1 MSQHHVTTTGAPGNL
16 PEEATSFVGRRD
28 ELDALRVLLGGRS
41 TADACRQGASRL
53 VTLVGVGGVGKTRL
67 ALRAASRSHP
77 AHPDGVWLVELSPL
91 RDPATVGLALVEALG
106 LADRTTRPVAE
117 VLAEWLADKRALLV
131 LDSCE
136 HVRSG
141 CAELATILLAAAPGV
156 RLLATSRQPLG
167 IPAEQCVE
175 VTPLPLS
182 GRPARPHPG
191 ARPAADD
198 GQDHRVRSDRPGAA
212 PVPETHPTPS
222 DAAPSDAAPSDATPS
237 DLAPSD
243 ATALF
248 TARATHVDPGF
259 TLDDASHPTVA
270 AICSRLDGIPLAIEL
285 AAARLSEMSVA
296 ELHTALGD
304 RVPSPLDLLA
314 AREGRPNPHRHQT
327 LRTAIGWSH
336 ELCAPLERL
345 LWARLSVFAGSFTA
359 EGAARVCAGGPLA
372 PERFAELLDGLVDKS
387 VVVRHRTDPA
397 RLRML
402 DTVRE
407 FGLDWLRELGE
418 EHALRL
424 RHRDFYRGFAREAC
438 ATWNTGEQIR
448 WSERTIAEH
457 TNLQAAMDHALAGPD
472 HAVALEMAGGI
483 GFLWRH
489 TSYLREARHCLDQV
503 LTADPEPGPACFQA
517 VWTRVAVASLQGDLD
532 AVLRWGTLCERL
544 AEEQDDPRTAFA
556 AAYPDVV
563 HKVLTGRHDEAELSL
578 SLVPRPDLG
587 PEWLDAA
594 DLQYRIGAGYAWM
607 RRGDL
612 DRAEQ
617 VFAGLCEA
625 SRRCGERWSRP
636 LAESFLVQIALLRGE
651 PDAAVGLARHAVAGH
666 AALRSTVPAALSL
679 DALAAAVRASG
690 DGHRAARILAVGQ
703 RAWDFAGP
711 AQRGFRDFTAAR
723 RRCVEQVREQI
734 GEEEYERAYAEGLAL
749 PYEEG
754 VAYAV
759 SDAAPFP

>member
-1 MSQHHVTTTGAPGNL
+1 MSQHHVTEVAGNL
-16 PEEATSFVGRRD
+16 PEEATSFVGRRA
-28 ELDALRVLLGGRS
+28 ELDRLQQLLSGAPAPSARRAGG
-41 TADACRQGASRL
+41 AGDAGRAGSRL

-91 RDPATVGLALVEALG
+91 RDPATVGLAVVEALG

-117 VLAEWLADKRALLV
+117 VLAESLRDKRALLI

-141 CAELATILLAAAPGV
+141 CAELATILLAAAPGA

-175 VTPLPLS
+175 VSPLPLS
-182 GRPARPHPG
+182 GRTEG
-191 ARPAADD
+191 S
-198 GQDHRVRSDRPGAA
+198 GTA
-212 PVPETHPTPS
+212 PDS
-222 DAAPSDAAPSDATPS
+222 QSC
-237 DLAPSD
+237 PSD

-248 TARATHVDPGF
+248 TARATHVDPRF

-285 AAARLSEMSVA
+285 AAARLSELSVD
-296 ELHTALGD
+296 ELYTALGD

-314 AREGRPNPHRHQT
+314 ACEGRRNPRPRRHQT

-359 EGAARVCAGGPLA
+359 EGAARVCVGGPLA
-372 PERFAELLDGLVDKS
+372 PERFTELLDGLLDKS

-472 HAVALEMAGGI
+472 RAVALEMAGSI
-483 GFLWRH
+483 GFLWRY
-489 TSYLREARHCLDQV
+489 TSYLREAQHCLDLV

-517 VWTRVAVASLQGDLD
+517 AWTRAAVATLQGDLD
-532 AVLRWGTLCERL
+532 AVRRWGAVCERL
-544 AEEQDDPRTAFA
+544 AEDQDLRDDPRIVLA
-556 AAYPDVV
+556 ATYPDMA
-563 HKVLTGRHDEAELSL
+563 HKVLTRRYDEVDLSL
-578 SLVPRPDLG
+578 SLVPRPDPGPDWLG
-587 PEWLDAA
+587 AA
-594 DLQYRIGAGYAWM
+594 DLQHRTAVAYAWLG
-607 RRGDL
+607 RGDY
-612 DRAEQ
+612 DRAER
-617 VFAGLCEA
+617 VFVDLCEA
-625 SRRCGERWSRP
+625 SRRCGEGWCRSV
-636 LAESFLVQIALLRGE
+636 AECFLVRIALLRGE
-651 PDAAVGLARHAVAGH
+651 PDEAVRLARDAVAGH
-666 AALRSTVPAALSL
+666 AAMRSTIPAALSL
-679 DALAAAVRASG
+679 DALAAAVRATG
-690 DGHRAARILAVGQ
+690 DGHQAARILAVGQ
-703 RAWDFAGP
+703 HAWDFAGP
-711 AQRGFRDFTAAR
+711 AQRGFREFTAAH
-723 RRCVEQVREQI
+723 RRCAEQVREQI
-734 GEEEYERAYAEGLAL
+734 GDEDYERAYAEALAL
-749 PYEEG
+749 PYAEG
-754 VAYAV
+754 VEYAV
-759 SDAAPFP
+759 NGAPSA